1 MCGEIMILPHQKQA
15 IDKKNEDGLRR
26 TISMLTVGNTTNKDE
41 LIEYCESRL
50 SSLNVENAIVAQC
63 DLDDIDYI

>member
-1 MCGEIMILPHQKQA
+1 MCGEIMIPPHQKQA

-41 LIEYCESRL
+41 LISYCEKRL
-50 SSLNVENAIVAQC
+50 DYLNVDNATVEYSEV
-63 DLDDIDYI
+63 DFD